1 MGSTASSPAA
11 AIETYDA
18 ATGKTTYEGS
28 VYTGYSS
35 TPMMLEDYPYVIWG
49 PDAIIGENYQLRLA
63 LEISLWGAAACAV
76 EAAAHV
82 GALALSVDPAFPDS
96 DLNKKHVY
104 TVDVLF
110 YTAEGF
116 CLILS
121 AIMKLIMVGANIQFY
136 ATRLEQYGKT
146 LPLGS
151 VSQIIDIVMLFIL
164 PIPMLVYIYKIVGG
178 VFIISTWIASGN
190 EVYQI
195 IFYNIVT
202 FFELVDTQ
210 NDNYP

>member
-1 MGSTASSPAA
+1 MGSTTSTPV
-11 AIETYDA
+11 AIETYDV
-18 ATGKTTYEGS
+18 ATGKTTYDGS

-35 TPMMLEDYPYVIWG
+35 APMMLEDYPFLIWG
-49 PDAIIGENYQLRLA
+49 PDAIIGENYQLRLI
-63 LEISLWGAAACAV
+63 LEIVLWGAVACSV
-76 EAAAHV
+76 EGAAHV
-82 GALALSVDPAFPDS
+82 GAFALAVDPLFPES

-151 VSQIIDIVMLFIL
+151 A
-164 PIPMLVYIYKIVGG
+164 
-178 VFIISTWIASGN
+178 T
-190 EVYQI
+190 
-195 IFYNIVT
+195 
-202 FFELVDTQ
+202 
-210 NDNYP
+210 